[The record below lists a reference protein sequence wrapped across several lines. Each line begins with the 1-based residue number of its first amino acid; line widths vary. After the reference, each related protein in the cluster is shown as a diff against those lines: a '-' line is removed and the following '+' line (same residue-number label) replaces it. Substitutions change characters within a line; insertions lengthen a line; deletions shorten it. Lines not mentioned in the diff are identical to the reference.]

1 MDLSTVLASPS
12 YGKAAETY
20 KKAVT
25 VATAAA
31 TYTVLARTMARE
43 LLPDEVRDTVRWAAS
58 VVRDH
63 LLPRRKPRRLKTIHI
78 GRIADDGSPNR
89 FYSDARA
96 YLDTRVDPH
105 AVDEL
110 CLAGRGARRRFS
122 MVPGDTMTDVFE
134 GVEFKWTSI
143 RRSSHR
149 RRLDDDSDDEDGG
162 RHEPGSL
169 VLCFDAEHTDLALDR
184 YVPFITATVGEQRL
198 RQCTIQIVMNVGSF
212 WRGITH
218 HHPAT
223 FDTLAMDPALKQTI
237 IADLD
242 RFVGRREYYR
252 RIGKAWKRGYLL
264 YGPPGTGKSSLVAA
278 MANYLRFNLYDLDL
292 SEVHSN
298 STLQRLLLCMDNR
311 SILVIEDIDCC
322 FSAASREEKSDDA
335 GSDSSSDSEKGP
347 PATEG
352 KKEGVTLSGLLN
364 FIDGL
369 WSTSGEQRI
378 IVFTTNYKDRLDPA
392 LLRPGRMDM
401 HLYMGYCGWEAFKT
415 LARNYFLIDD
425 HELFPE
431 IQELLSAVEVTPA
444 AVSEMLLR
452 SEDADIALQGFVEF
466 LQEKKKE
473 AEASRDGK

>member
-1 MDLSTVLASPS
+1 MDLSSVLASPS

-25 VATAAA
+25 VAAAA
-31 TYTVLARTMARE
+31 AAYTVLARTMTRE

-58 VVRDH
+58 IVRAH
-63 LLPRRKPRRLKTIHI
+63 LLPRPKQRRVKTIHI
-78 GRIADDGSPNR
+78 SRDTEDGSPNR

-110 CLAGRGARRRFS
+110 CLAVRGARRRLS
-122 MVPGDTMTDVFE
+122 VVPGDSITDVFE
-134 GVEFKWTSI
+134 GVEFKWTTT
-143 RRSSHR
+143 RQR
-149 RRLDDDSDDEDGG
+149 RRRGEDGYDDSDDDG
-162 RHEPGSL
+162 RHAPGSL

-184 YVPFITATVGEQRL
+184 YVPFVMAKVAEERL
-198 RQCTIQIVMNVGSF
+198 RQCAIEIVMNMGSS
-212 WRGITH
+212 WNGITH

-223 FDTLAMDPALKQTI
+223 FDTLAMDPDLKRSI
-237 IADLD
+237 VADLD
-242 RFVGRREYYR
+242 RFQKRKEYYR

-278 MANYLRFNLYDLDL
+278 MANYLHFNLYDLDL
-292 SEVHSN
+292 SEVHTN
-298 STLQRLLLCMDNR
+298 STLQRLLFGMDNR

-335 GSDSSSDSEKGP
+335 ASDSSSDSDTGI
-347 PATEG
+347 
-352 KKEGVTLSGLLN
+352 TLSGLLN

-369 WSTSGEQRI
+369 WSTCGEQRI

-401 HLYMGYCGWEAFKT
+401 HIYMGYCCWDAFKT

-425 HELFPE
+425 HALFPE
-431 IQELLSAVEVTPA
+431 IQKLLTEVEVTPA
-444 AVSEMLLR
+444 EVSEMLLR
-452 SEDADIALQGFVEF
+452 SEDADVALRGLVEF
-466 LQEKKKE
+466 LQDKKMKQQG
-473 AEASRDGK
+473 EASRDGK